1 MTYPHRYSILE
12 QTKGGIHEPTREER
26 LETLEAKQG
35 TLEHTLQGVHR
46 SLGILTN
53 VGLKKEM
60 YDREMAENMT
70 MLLGMVSEQQRE
82 GREAKTRQE
91 RLEAQIA
98 SLDTRL
104 ASVEQGIA
112 TIVKMLGKGT
122 P

>member
-1 MTYPHRYSILE
+1 M
-12 QTKGGIHEPTREER
+12 
-26 LETLEAKQG
+26 
-35 TLEHTLQGVHR
+35 
-46 SLGILTN
+46 GILTN

>member
-1 MTYPHRYSILE
+1 MH
-12 QTKGGIHEPTREER
+12 
-26 LETLEAKQG
+26 
-35 TLEHTLQGVHR
+35 
-46 SLGILTN
+46 
-53 VGLKKEM
+53 
-60 YDREMAENMT
+60 DREMAENMT